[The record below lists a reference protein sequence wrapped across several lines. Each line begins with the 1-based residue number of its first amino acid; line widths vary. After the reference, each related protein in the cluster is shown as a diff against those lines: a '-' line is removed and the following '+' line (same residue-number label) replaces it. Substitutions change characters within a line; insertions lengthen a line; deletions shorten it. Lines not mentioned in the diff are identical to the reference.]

1 MEDKSN
7 SMMLFQCLPQNCDL
21 MTFMEQLQC
30 SVIKIVTLQ
39 STGNWTIL
47 EEKVFQTSVEEET
60 IW

>member
-1 MEDKSN
+1 
-7 SMMLFQCLPQNCDL
+7 MLFQCLPQNCDL

-47 EEKVFQTSVEEET
+47 EEKVFQTSVEEEI